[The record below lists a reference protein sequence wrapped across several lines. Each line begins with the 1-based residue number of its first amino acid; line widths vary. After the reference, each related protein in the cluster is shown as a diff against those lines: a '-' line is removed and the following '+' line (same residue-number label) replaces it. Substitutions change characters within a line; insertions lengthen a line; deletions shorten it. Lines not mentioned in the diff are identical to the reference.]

1 MQGGAGGAH
10 PPPGR
15 PVRSGVAAIPGPT
28 ARGAA
33 APNPPPRPGWGGG
46 AGGEQRLVSLR
57 SDLRQRGRGMMT
69 VGARLRSKAES
80 SLLRR
85 GPRGRGR
92 TEGDEEAAAILEHL
106 EYADEAEA
114 AAESGA
120 SAAVERGPGARGA
133 RRVHFAHLPERYEPL
148 EEPAPSEQPKK
159 RYRRKLKKY
168 GKNVGKVIIKGCRYV
183 VIGLQGFAAAY
194 SAPFAVATSVVSFV
208 R

>member
-1 MQGGAGGAH
+1 
-10 PPPGR
+10 
-15 PVRSGVAAIPGPT
+15 
-28 ARGAA
+28 
-33 APNPPPRPGWGGG
+33 
-46 AGGEQRLVSLR
+46 
-57 SDLRQRGRGMMT
+57 MT

-114 AAESGA
+114 A
-120 SAAVERGPGARGA
+120 
-133 RRVHFAHLPERYEPL
+133 RYEPL
-148 EEPAPSEQPKK
+148 EEPAPSEQPRK